1 MADEPVSALD
11 VATRIEVLELLRRL
25 QATRG
30 LTVVMVSHDISA
42 VAALCPETLVLKDG
56 HVVEHGPT
64 LELVREPREPYTRR
78 LIDAIPRLPSEVT

>member
-64 LELVREPREPYTRR
+64 LELVREPREAYTRR